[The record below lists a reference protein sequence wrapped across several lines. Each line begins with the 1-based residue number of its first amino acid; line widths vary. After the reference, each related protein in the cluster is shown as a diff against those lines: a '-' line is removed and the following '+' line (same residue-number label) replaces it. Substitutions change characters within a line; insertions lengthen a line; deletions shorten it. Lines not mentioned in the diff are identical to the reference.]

1 MGGRGKNEKGSDVL
15 GGQIVWTSCLR
26 TNRLRKRYTFREVK
40 IGHGEK
46 LSVLL
51 VHPAKKSQKLSHK
64 KSPPRSKVSLP

>member
-1 MGGRGKNEKGSDVL
+1 MTNVIYHRDGREGKTKGSDIL

-26 TNRLRKRYTFREVK
+26 TSRLRKRYIFREVK

-51 VHPAKKSQKLSHK
+51 VHPTKKSQN
-64 KSPPRSKVSLP
+64 